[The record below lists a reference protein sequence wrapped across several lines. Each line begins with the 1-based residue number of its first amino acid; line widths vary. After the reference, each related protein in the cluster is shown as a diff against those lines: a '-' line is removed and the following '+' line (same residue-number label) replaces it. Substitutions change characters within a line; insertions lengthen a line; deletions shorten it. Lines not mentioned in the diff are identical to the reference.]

1 MALPLLQIALDDTVL
16 ENALSTAKAVADG
29 VDIIEAGTILCVSEG
44 VRTVSLLRSLYKDK
58 IIVCDLKVADA
69 GDVLARKAFGAGA
82 SYMTVICAA
91 PIATMVAAR
100 QVADDNGGEI
110 QIELFGAWTFDD
122 ARQWLDNGIRQAIY
136 HRGRDAE
143 RSGVSWSS
151 EDLDK
156 MKRLSDLGI
165 ELSVTGGIKPQD
177 IHLFKDI
184 NVKAFIAGRSIAR
197 AADPLQACNE
207 FKEKFREYFK
217 A

>member
-100 QVADDNGGEI
+100 Q
-110 QIELFGAWTFDD
+110 
-122 ARQWLDNGIRQAIY
+122 RWLMTT
-136 HRGRDAE
+136 AE
-143 RSGVSWSS
+143 RFRLNSLAHGPLMMPGSGLIMAYV
-151 EDLDK
+151 
-156 MKRLSDLGI
+156 RLYITVAVMLKDQASHGAVKIL
-165 ELSVTGGIKPQD
+165 IK
-177 IHLFKDI
+177 
-184 NVKAFIAGRSIAR
+184 
-197 AADPLQACNE
+197 
-207 FKEKFREYFK
+207 
-217 A
+217 